1 MASVSVI
8 QSQAISARVA
18 LIVGA
23 ENYDR
28 LFVGVEFSE
37 VEDNILYV
45 FAPTEEIASEI
56 EATFSL
62 HLAIVATDI
71 LKHDIDFALVLPRV
85 LH

>member
-1 MASVSVI
+1 MASISIV
-8 QSQAISARVA
+8 QSQAISARMA

-28 LFVGVEFSE
+28 LFAGVEFSE
-37 VEDNILYV
+37 VDGKILYV

-71 LKHDIDFALVLPRV
+71 LKQDIDFALVVPRV